1 VNLIGLIAVLHKFLR
16 TMAQKISPD
25 TFRSV
30 FKAID
35 KDVVRWFPGHMDRG
49 LKQMQHKLRSVDC
62 IIEVHDAR
70 IPISGR
76 NSDFKYTVS
85 GIKPHIL
92 VLNKVDLIDK
102 RIIPKI
108 KDCLKQDFE
117 NIIFTNCKDQQ
128 CKGVK
133 KLFPLAQNLV
143 QKSDRFNRTGA
154 EDNCIMIIGVPNVG
168 KSSLIN
174 ALRVRNLHK
183 GNATPVGASPG
194 ITRSVLQ
201 KIKMSE
207 KPLFYL
213 LDTPGILTPKIES
226 IEVGLKLALCATIQD
241 HLVGERIL
249 ADYLLFWLN
258 KNGHFKYVDVLQ
270 LEGASDNILEV
281 LTQISMKHKKTLKVR
296 DSNNNY
302 VYKPDFDHASKLI
315 LKEFRSGSLGKIVLD
330 QDLF

>member
-1 VNLIGLIAVLHKFLR
+1 
-16 TMAQKISPD
+16 MAQKLSPD
-25 TFRSV
+25 MFRSA

-35 KDVVRWFPGHMDRG
+35 KDVVRWFPGHMGRG
-49 LKQMQHKLRSVDC
+49 LKQMQHKLRSIDC

-76 NSDFKYTVS
+76 NTDFKYTIS

-102 RIIPKI
+102 KLIPSI
-108 KDCLKQDFE
+108 KNRLKNEFE
-117 NIIFTNCKDQQ
+117 NVVFTNCKDQQ

-133 KLFPLAQNLV
+133 TLFPLAQNLI
-143 QKSDRFNRTGA
+143 KNSDRFNRSQA
-154 EDNCIMIIGVPNVG
+154 EDQCVMIIGVPNVG

-183 GNATPVGASPG
+183 GNATHVGATPG
-194 ITRSVLQ
+194 ITRSVLT

-207 KPLFYL
+207 DPLCYM

-226 IEVGLKLALCATIQD
+226 AEVGLKLALCATIQD
-241 HLVGERIL
+241 HLVGEGVI

-258 KNGHFKYVDVLQ
+258 KNGHYNYVKFFG
-270 LEGASDNILEV
+270 LEKATDDILEV
-281 LTQISMKHKKTLKVR
+281 LAQISVKKKKMLKLR
-296 DSNNNY
+296 DNTNNY
-302 VYKPDFDHASKLI
+302 VYKPDLDYGAKVMLQA
-315 LKEFRSGSLGKIVLD
+315 FRKGDLGKIVLD
-330 QDLF
+330 EDLL